1 MEQPEE
7 AAMRGRVGASSLGAA
22 EQVKEPE
29 RGRELG
35 AAELHPETVGAEGGA
50 PGGAD
55 AGGRRLGLGV

>member
-29 RGRELG
+29 RGRKVG
-35 AAELHPETVGAEGGA
+35 AAELRPDHQTFGTQFIIRIENN
-50 PGGAD
+50 
-55 AGGRRLGLGV
+55 